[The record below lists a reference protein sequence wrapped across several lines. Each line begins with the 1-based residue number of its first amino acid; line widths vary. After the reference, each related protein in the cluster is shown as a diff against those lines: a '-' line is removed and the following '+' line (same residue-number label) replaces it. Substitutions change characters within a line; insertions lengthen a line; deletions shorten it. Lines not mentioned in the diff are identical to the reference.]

1 MISESKE
8 FISWKMP
15 LKNKLWDV
23 IWLAPDI
30 NKKITF
36 LWITNELIL
45 KSVDCF
51 VKFLYL
57 YTYMILI

>member
-8 FISWKMP
+8 LP

-23 IWLAPDI
+23 IWLAPDN

-51 VKFLYL
+51 LYL